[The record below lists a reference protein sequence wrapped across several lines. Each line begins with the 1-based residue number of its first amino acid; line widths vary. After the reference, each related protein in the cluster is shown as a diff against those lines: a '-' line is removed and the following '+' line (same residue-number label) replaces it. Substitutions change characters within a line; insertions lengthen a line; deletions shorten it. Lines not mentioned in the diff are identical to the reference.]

1 MVIGDVSAPLKSMSA
16 ASTKPTTGIAAP
28 VCVLSLG
35 TAIVEGLRFVVAV
48 CGVNDDLLAGGCG
61 LRVTL
66 GLGLT
71 TRLTSTLGVGLGL
84 TTRLT
89 STLGVGLGFVLV
101 SAWTSVLARFG
112 APCLD
117 SALPSLLSEVAAMA
131 AAPSA
136 LSAPNVAPASA
147 ASASVVSATA
157 LSTVVSSLAT
167 ETAREETG
175 ETGTAFSKA
184 VRRFASS
191 SSARTT
197 ASPLKKSAA
206 SLSTLSRSTR
216 SASLSTSVCFA
227 AHLGKSSASLSTL
240 SRSARSASFSTSFG
254 FASHLD
260 SATSTAMTLA
270 AGLPPSDVERRN
282 RSNNAIR
289 GGATR
294 DADR

>member
-1 MVIGDVSAPLKSMSA
+1 MVIGSGASATLKSMSA

-35 TAIVEGLRFVVAV
+35 LAIVEGLRFVAAV
-48 CGVNDDLLAGGCG
+48 RGVHDDLLSGCGG

-66 GLGLT
+66 GLGL
-71 TRLTSTLGVGLGL
+71 GL
-84 TTRLT
+84 TTRLI

-101 SAWTSVLARFG
+101 SAKTSVLARFG
-112 APCLD
+112 APSLD

-191 SSARTT
+191 SSARST

-216 SASLSTSVCFA
+216 SASLSTSVGFA
-227 AHLGKSSASLSTL
+227 AHWGKSSASLSTL

-260 SATSTAMTLA
+260 SATSSAMTLA
-270 AGLPPSDVERRN
+270 AVLPPSDVERRN

-294 DADR
+294 DTDR

>member
-1 MVIGDVSAPLKSMSA
+1 MVIGGGASATLKSMSA

-35 TAIVEGLRFVVAV
+35 LAIVEGLRFVAAV
-48 CGVNDDLLAGGCG
+48 RGVHDDLLSGCGG

-66 GLGLT
+66 GLGL
-71 TRLTSTLGVGLGL
+71 GL
-84 TTRLT
+84 TTRLI

-101 SAWTSVLARFG
+101 FALTSVLARFG
-112 APCLD
+112 APSLD

-167 ETAREETG
+167 ETG
-175 ETGTAFSKA
+175 ETGSVFSKG

-191 SSARTT
+191 SS
-197 ASPLKKSAA
+197 SLLKKSTA

-216 SASLSTSVCFA
+216 SASLSTSVDFA
-227 AHLGKSSASLSTL
+227 AHLEKSSASLSTL
-240 SRSARSASFSTSFG
+240 SRSTRSASLSTSFG
-254 FASHLD
+254 FAAHLD
-260 SATSTAMTLA
+260 SATSSAMTLA
-270 AGLPPSDVERRN
+270 AVLPPSDVERRK

-294 DADR
+294 YTDR